1 MSSAP
6 PDSAKDGARVVHLFA
21 TPVIIDQLDD
31 AAALND
37 ALESAI
43 LARMEQDAGLSL
55 SNQGGWQSK
64 HDLAAWAGAAG
75 RRIIERATAL
85 ATAHTTTTSGGSPT
99 WSVDG
104 WANVSAAGASNR
116 AHVHAGSFWSA
127 VYYVRV
133 GDGEGGALVLH
144 DPRMPGLRMHA
155 PSLRFK
161 NGGAEII
168 AAIRPVAGL
177 LVLFPAWL
185 AHSVDP
191 WQGSGSRISVA
202 LNIRA
207 VTRIAGAAA
216 PISTLI
222 ADEDK
227 DDAKL

>member
-1 MSSAP
+1 MTAP
-6 PDSAKDGARVVHLFA
+6 AETARSRARVVQLFA

-31 AAALND
+31 AAGLND
-37 ALESAI
+37 ALETAI

-64 HDLAAWAGAAG
+64 HDFSAWAGAAG
-75 RRIIERATAL
+75 KRIIDRATAL
-85 ATAHTTTTSGGSPT
+85 ATANTTTTGGGNAT

-155 PSLRFK
+155 PSLRFN
-161 NGGAEII
+161 NGDAEIF

-191 WQGSGSRISVA
+191 WQGSDSRISVA
-202 LNIRA
+202 MNIRA
-207 VTRIAGAAA
+207 VTRVGGAAA
-216 PISTLI
+216 PNFTTIPDT
-222 ADEDK
+222 DK